1 MDKKGEFEFWQ
12 IVSVIIVL
20 IVLVL
25 VIIFLTNINNLKD
38 ALVKLTSFG

>member
-1 MDKKGEFEFWQ
+1 MDKKGFEFWQ
-12 IVSVIIVL
+12 IASAIIVL

>member
-12 IVSVIIVL
+12 IVSVI